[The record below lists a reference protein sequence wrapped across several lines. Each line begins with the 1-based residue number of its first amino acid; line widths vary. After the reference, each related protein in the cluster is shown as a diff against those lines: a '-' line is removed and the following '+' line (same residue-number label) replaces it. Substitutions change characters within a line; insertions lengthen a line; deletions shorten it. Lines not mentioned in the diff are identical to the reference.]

1 MQQRCKKDL
10 SIISDPT
17 ANKRTSVR
25 NTKISIIMPVYN
37 TDIRWLKAALDSV
50 YNQYYSYWNLFIVDD
65 GSTRQETLNYLHQII
80 DQRIETLF
88 LPDNRGIASA
98 SNAAL
103 ARVTSE
109 FVCFLD
115 HDDQLKPEA
124 LQEIAEIINQSN
136 PDIIYSDEE
145 YIKPNGAHYSAHFK
159 PDYSPDLLLATNYIC
174 HLTAYRYS
182 LIHQVGGLR
191 EGYDGAQDYD
201 LLLRCLERTNKIS
214 HIPKI
219 LYQWRRIPGSTASHF
234 SNKHYA
240 WEVGR
245 LVVANA
251 LKRRCIFGSV
261 SFGKH
266 PGTYRV
272 QRTIHNNPTVSII
285 IPFRDLSEILKRC
298 IDSILNKT
306 EYPFF
311 EIIGVSNQSQE
322 PATFAL
328 MAEYKKNP
336 QVIFIHYEHDFNF
349 SAINNFAVNLA
360 QGKHI
365 LLLNNDTE
373 VINPGW
379 LAALLENSQRPEVGA
394 VGAKLYYPNHR
405 IQHAGVI
412 VGIGGSAGHAH
423 KCLDWEDPGY
433 FNRLDVIQNVSAV
446 TGACLMVKKEIYKAL
461 GGLDPINLPISFN
474 DIDFCLRIR
483 ELGYLNVFTPYC
495 ELYHYESRSRRFDK
509 TSIRKQQFYRE
520 REYLRARHSAIF
532 KNGDPYY
539 NPNLPLNCETFGLR
553 WRYLRPLAFELRNSW
568 QTHHSL
574 AKAIGVIGRS
584 LLKIAYHAR
593 T

>member
-10 SIISDPT
+10 SIIREPI
-17 ANKRTSVR
+17 ANKRTPVR

-115 HDDQLKPEA
+115 HDDLLKPEA
-124 LQEIAEIINQSN
+124 LQEIAQVINQSN

-191 EGYDGAQDYD
+191 EGYDGSQDHD
-201 LLLRCLERTNKIS
+201 LLLRCLEHTNKIS

-251 LKRRCIFGSV
+251 S
-261 SFGKH
+261 
-266 PGTYRV
+266 
-272 QRTIHNNPTVSII
+272 
-285 IPFRDLSEILKRC
+285 
-298 IDSILNKT
+298 
-306 EYPFF
+306 
-311 EIIGVSNQSQE
+311 
-322 PATFAL
+322 
-328 MAEYKKNP
+328 
-336 QVIFIHYEHDFNF
+336 
-349 SAINNFAVNLA
+349 
-360 QGKHI
+360 
-365 LLLNNDTE
+365 
-373 VINPGW
+373 
-379 LAALLENSQRPEVGA
+379 
-394 VGAKLYYPNHR
+394 
-405 IQHAGVI
+405 
-412 VGIGGSAGHAH
+412 
-423 KCLDWEDPGY
+423 
-433 FNRLDVIQNVSAV
+433 
-446 TGACLMVKKEIYKAL
+446 
-461 GGLDPINLPISFN
+461 
-474 DIDFCLRIR
+474 
-483 ELGYLNVFTPYC
+483 
-495 ELYHYESRSRRFDK
+495 
-509 TSIRKQQFYRE
+509 
-520 REYLRARHSAIF
+520 
-532 KNGDPYY
+532 
-539 NPNLPLNCETFGLR
+539 
-553 WRYLRPLAFELRNSW
+553 
-568 QTHHSL
+568 
-574 AKAIGVIGRS
+574 
-584 LLKIAYHAR
+584 
-593 T
+593 